1 MAGKIKYKEPQK
13 AIFRVEKDK
22 IKSLKYIALELD
34 KNMGD
39 LVNEGIDYILEK
51 YKQYRKK

>member
-1 MAGKIKYKEPQK
+1 MAGKIKYREPHK

-22 IKSLKYIALELD
+22 IKSLKYIALALD

-39 LVNEGIDYILEK
+39 LANEGIDYVLEK
-51 YKQYRKK
+51 YKQYKK